1 MTKGFKCDV
10 PFFCPAGRQSSVVS
24 PPETILFQV
33 RCEWQDYLNARKVEV
48 STHHCDDC
56 TLGGELGVLEDFSD
70 EPVHRLQAGWQVGVI
85 LRRLLNLQV
94 KQNR

>member
-1 MTKGFKCDV
+1 MMSR
-10 PFFCPAGRQSSVVS
+10 FFAPLAVNHQWLS
-24 PPETILFQV
+24 PPETFVFQV
-33 RCEWQDYLNARKVEV
+33 RCEWRDYLKAPKISTFQVED

-56 TLGGELGVLEDFSD
+56 TFGGELGVLEDFSD

-85 LRRLLNLQV
+85 LRRLFNLQV